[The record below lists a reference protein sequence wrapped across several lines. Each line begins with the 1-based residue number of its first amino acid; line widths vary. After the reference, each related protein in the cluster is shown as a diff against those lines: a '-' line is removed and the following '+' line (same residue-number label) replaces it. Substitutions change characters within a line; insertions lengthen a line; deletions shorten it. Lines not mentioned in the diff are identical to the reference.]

1 MTQEQELARF
11 LAVAVFQLGGS
22 LKISKELLDN
32 MLPTR
37 LLWDTTS
44 DPEYVT
50 VAVISNDVIQL
61 LVEPT
66 PSEEKVPVVPSPEHD
81 LAPPPESDPVIQ
93 QETRGHD
100 EPETEED

>member
-32 MLPTR
+32 LLPTR

-44 DPEYVT
+44 DPDHVT
-50 VAVISNDVIQL
+50 VAVISNDVIQI

-93 QETRGHD
+93 QETREHA
-100 EPETEED
+100 EPEDED